1 MSSNKTKEN
10 DNHPNPF
17 FFFVGEKINVNQTVL
32 TGAQIKDAVR
42 NAGKTID
49 PTHSLILE
57 GHGDEAD
64 RSIGDGDKVD
74 LTHGREEKGPKHF
87 HCRPNADF
95 GFQLASG
102 STLEKH
108 FTRLT
113 GRYPNATIQENP
125 IQANQGGL
133 TYSVHIPEIDL
144 PVGWNKSK
152 TSVWFIVPAGYPSST
167 PDCFW
172 SEDLRTIGGVEPKN
186 SNTGTIHPLAPAGS
200 RWYSWHVK
208 AWSPITGDLLSYVS
222 TIRDR
227 LGRIE

>member
-1 MSSNKTKEN
+1 MNPDKTKEN
-10 DNHPNPF
+10 DSHPNQF
-17 FFFVGEKINVNQTVL
+17 IFFVGEKINVNQTLL

-42 NAGKTID
+42 NVGKTID

-64 RSIGDGDKVD
+64 RTIGDNESVD
-74 LTHGREEKGPKHF
+74 IMHGCEEKGPKHF

-95 GFQLASG
+95 GFELPSG
-102 STLEKH
+102 SSIEKH

-113 GRYPNATIQENP
+113 TRYPNAS
-125 IQANQGGL
+125 IQAIPGTQ
-133 TYSVHIPEIDL
+133 TYSVHISEIDL
-144 PVGWNKSK
+144 PAGWNKSK
-152 TSVWFIVPAGYPSST
+152 TSIWFIVPAGYPSST

-172 SEDLRTIGGVEPKN
+172 SEDLRTMGGVEPKS
-186 SNTGTIHPLAPAGS
+186 SNTGTIHPFAAAGS

-227 LGRIE
+227 LGRVE